1 MNLTKPRIQIINI
14 NVMDMSSTRPLSISV
29 LLREGEIFNN
39 EEIKR
44 IELLINKRI
53 LEIGLQKYLSNM
65 FLENMVIFKEVR
77 GLDI

>member
-14 NVMDMSSTRPLSISV
+14 NVMDTSSTRPLSISV
-29 LLREGEIFNN
+29 LLREGEKFNN

>member
-14 NVMDMSSTRPLSISV
+14 NVMDTSSTRPLSISV
-29 LLREGEIFNN
+29 LLREGEKFNN

-77 GLDI
+77 GLDM